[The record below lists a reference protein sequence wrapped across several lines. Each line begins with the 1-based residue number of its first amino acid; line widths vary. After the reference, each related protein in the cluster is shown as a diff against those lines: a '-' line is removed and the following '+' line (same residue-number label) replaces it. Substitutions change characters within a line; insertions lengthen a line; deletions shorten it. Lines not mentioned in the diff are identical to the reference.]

1 MAGKKVVKV
10 RYGEKTFLL
19 EEDTTISAFL
29 ESQHLDALKL
39 VVLKKVGD
47 SLVMNAPKE
56 LTDEFVP

>member
-10 RYGEKTFLL
+10 RYGEKTFFLD
-19 EEDTTISAFL
+19 EDTTISDFL

-47 SLVMNAPKE
+47 SLVMNAKE
-56 LTDEFVP
+56 IADESVR